1 MNRLSILG
9 FFLLAGSGLAAAQV
23 PEVRLSRPAARYPH
37 ELSSITGLLELPDG
51 RVLVSD
57 GIDETLLRID
67 LRTLKT
73 DTVGRTGSGPGEYK
87 GPDLLFA
94 QPGNGVLLVDL
105 GNARLSFYDA
115 ALKYRESAP
124 IARGQPGAGMTMAL
138 PSGVDALGRLYF
150 RPGGMNPKADSGAIL
165 RWDRTRDRTDTV
177 ATVKL
182 GEMTVR
188 TSGSANNRSVMSR
201 SVPLSPEDVWSV
213 APDGRIVIVRA
224 ADYRVEWLTPG
235 GGVVRGPANPWKP
248 VPVRDAD
255 KREYA
260 ADMRLSGVSM
270 SVTSQNGQVSIR
282 MGRGRPTGAQEE
294 EEIPDLDWPATK
306 PAARSVRVSPAGD
319 AWVERWVA
327 AGSPRAFDV
336 FGADGKLKQRVILPA
351 GRSLIGFGKGA
362 VYLRE
367 RTEDD
372 LVYLERY
379 ALTD

>member
-1 MNRLSILG
+1 M
-9 FFLLAGSGLAAAQV
+9 
-23 PEVRLSRPAARYPH
+23 
-37 ELSSITGLLELPDG
+37 
-51 RVLVSD
+51 
-57 GIDETLLRID
+57 
-67 LRTLKT
+67 
-73 DTVGRTGSGPGEYK
+73 
-87 GPDLLFA
+87 
-94 QPGNGVLLVDL
+94 
-105 GNARLSFYDA
+105 
-115 ALKYRESAP
+115 
-124 IARGQPGAGMTMAL
+124 
-138 PSGVDALGRLYF
+138 
-150 RPGGMNPKADSGAIL
+150 
-165 RWDRTRDRTDTV
+165 
-177 ATVKL
+177 TVKA
-182 GEMTVR
+182 
-188 TSGSANNRSVMSR
+188 SGGANNRSVMTR

-235 GGVVRGPANPWKP
+235 GAVVRGPANPWKP

-255 KREYA
+255 KREFA

-270 SVTSQNGQVSIR
+270 SVTNQNGQVSIR
-282 MGRGRPTGAQEE
+282 MGRGRPTGAQDE

-327 AGSPRAFDV
+327 AGAPRTFDV
-336 FGADGKLKQRVILPA
+336 FGADGKLKRRVTLPA